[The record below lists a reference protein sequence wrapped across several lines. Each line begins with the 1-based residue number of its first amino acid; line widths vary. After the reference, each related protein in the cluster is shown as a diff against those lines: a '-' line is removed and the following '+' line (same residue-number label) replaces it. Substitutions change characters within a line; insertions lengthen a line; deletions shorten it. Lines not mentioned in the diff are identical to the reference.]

1 MPRTAFILCQLL
13 VLNVKIMP
21 NGPETS
27 FYSKQ
32 QCIYDTYNPLSVI
45 RSDFNNGDDEL
56 LLEPVRKRST

>member
-1 MPRTAFILCQLL
+1 
-13 VLNVKIMP
+13 MP